1 MKDSD
6 DREEK
11 KKEKKTNRSPSI
23 SMGGESFWNLSYPIL
38 LQPESQVS
46 LGQDADPQASWGVTA
61 SWRSNS
67 QAGQG
72 RSASRELGPWA
83 SRGMSTFWDPWTG
96 GSLSRL
102 RHDNLLRTRFLG
114 RLRQVNLLDWSWAS
128 PRSPAHM
135 EGPVILSTPTAV
147 KVPVHDSGMLYIHTM
162 EYNTSKQM
170 NYLSY
175 KYQHGW
181 TTKTKC

>member
-11 KKEKKTNRSPSI
+11 KKTNRSPSI
-23 SMGGESFWNLSYPIL
+23 SMGGESFWNVSYSIL
-38 LQPESQVS
+38 LQPESQVP
-46 LGQDADPQASWGVTA
+46 LGQDADTQASWGVTA

-96 GSLSRL
+96 GSVSRL
-102 RHDNLLRTRFLG
+102 RHDNLLRTRSLV
-114 RLRQVNLLDWSWAS
+114 RLRPGQP
-128 PRSPAHM
+128 PRLELGVPKVSAHM
-135 EGPVILSTPTAV
+135 EGPLPCNTFYPHSSQGTSTWLRYVIYS
-147 KVPVHDSGMLYIHTM
+147 HNGI
-162 EYNTSKQM
+162 
-170 NYLSY
+170 
-175 KYQHGW
+175 
-181 TTKTKC
+181 